1 MKAEE
6 IIAKMVYIGVLLM
19 IVGVWVSA
27 MEKGAIQNFVKYFLS
42 APLGIKLV
50 LLGVI
55 VAGAPFVLAAIYIV
69 FVEPLVK
76 TIKKREKNERGSA

>member
-6 IIAKMVYIGVLLM
+6 IIAKVVYIGVLLM
-19 IVGVWVSA
+19 IVGVGVSA
-27 MEKGAIQNFVKYFLS
+27 IEEGAIQSFVKCFLS

-69 FVEPLVK
+69 FVKPC
-76 TIKKREKNERGSA
+76 IKLIKRSEENE